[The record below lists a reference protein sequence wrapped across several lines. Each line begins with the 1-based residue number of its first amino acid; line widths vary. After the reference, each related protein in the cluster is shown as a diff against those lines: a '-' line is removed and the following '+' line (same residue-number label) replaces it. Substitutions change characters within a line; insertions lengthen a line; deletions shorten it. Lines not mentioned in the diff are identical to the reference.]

1 MQELIKRLEKE
12 KWHVSGVDIQEAIN
26 LIESQ
31 AAEIGVLKIAHE
43 AHQTSNLRM
52 LVVLKKQ
59 AVEIAELREERAKA
73 VAHFPTLVAE
83 ARDKSGS
90 CIICGFHPEMAAM
103 WCDDYLKLKSLLENK
118 HE

>member
-1 MQELIKRLEKE
+1 MQELIKRLEKD

-31 AAEIGVLKIAHE
+31 AAEI
-43 AHQTSNLRM
+43 
-52 LVVLKKQ
+52 
-59 AVEIAELREERAKA
+59 AELDALRNDAVLRLDTYKA
-73 VAHFPTLVAE
+73 LAHFPTLVAE

>member
-1 MQELIKRLEKE
+1 MQELIERL
-12 KWHVSGVDIQEAIN
+12 HGAVDAKVGGTAMIN
-26 LIESQ
+26 ADDLLKTADMLESQ
-31 AAEIGVLKIAHE
+31 AA
-43 AHQTSNLRM
+43 
-52 LVVLKKQ
+52 
-59 AVEIAELREERAKA
+59 EIAELREERAKA